1 MVGIK
6 PAFAPLPLCFWCKEE
21 VESSANFQE
30 LDETWTFDRC
40 LFEYQTELWRPA
52 DGRQIA
58 FQTGSSVCARSSG
71 GRGHLRSPVV
81 LQRNR
86 CTNLSPTLLSSLY
99 RYGPHLQTVSQSD
112 FVGSQSETSVWFSVL
127 YEVKVLFSQP
137 VQGGTAAT
145 LLPRSGLKLQLG
157 VIVFPPPSWHQR

>member
-6 PAFAPLPLCFWCKEE
+6 PTFAPLPLCFWCKEE

-58 FQTGSSVCARSSG
+58 FQTGSSVCALSSG
-71 GRGHLRSPVV
+71 GEAIFALR
-81 LQRNR
+81 
-86 CTNLSPTLLSSLY
+86 
-99 RYGPHLQTVSQSD
+99 
-112 FVGSQSETSVWFSVL
+112 WFSRGIDVQTSRPHYCHHYIVIVTQAVLAHKVRLQCGSL
-127 YEVKVLFSQP
+127 YEVKVPFSQL

-157 VIVFPPPSWHQR
+157 VIVFPPLSWQRR